1 MCAPVRADT
10 RRGGRRRKDEWG
22 GQSCGRKKKEHQQK
36 EDRKGKRA
44 EMSSRWRGICG
55 AGRGGAGGRLQK
67 WMWAE
72 AGLTKKVCVRA
83 CKANEFPEG
92 ENTSG
97 CSRLCAGMKVTSS
110 RDLTSSMYVC
120 GLLATEKKRDGGME
134 SQSRTSAMHTYSAI
148 TGPAPN

>member
-1 MCAPVRADT
+1 
-10 RRGGRRRKDEWG
+10 
-22 GQSCGRKKKEHQQK
+22 
-36 EDRKGKRA
+36 
-44 EMSSRWRGICG
+44 MSSRWRGICG
-55 AGRGGAGGRLQK
+55 AG
-67 WMWAE
+67 
-72 AGLTKKVCVRA
+72 LTKIVCVRA